1 MAVRSLSH
9 GKWGRA
15 ALDSLGFCP
24 LNCHSTCLPLISWM
38 VWCLDRWC
46 HQSEWKDKV
55 EPPWLLNHCP
65 SGSNGCMLNIAVL
78 LCMEEDVRVRMA
90 PIGGHLAKVGGRT
103 AWSCGQMELSPVC
116 QVGPIY
122 SYFACVSSIW
132 APTINICNKTRGTM
146 LVARVRV
153 VCVKCDLSFLL
164 FSEYWWSKWWFI
176 DRQHAPKLRLL
187 LILEEK
193 LGLRAE
199 WIRGCC
205 DVTIKQSLLVIK
217 HIKFTLSSGNRSALF
232 KTVVHLLP
240 CFHL

>member
-1 MAVRSLSH
+1 MENEVGRPWIPSDSVRSTAIPLVFLSLVEWC
-9 GKWGRA
+9 GVWIDDVTNLSERTRWNLLGSWII
-15 ALDSLGFCP
+15 ALLDP
-24 LNCHSTCLPLISWM
+24 M
-38 VWCLDRWC
+38 VACWTLLCFFAWRRMYVSGWR
-46 HQSEWKDKV
+46 QSEAIWPKLEAGRPGV
-55 EPPWLLNHCP
+55 
-65 SGSNGCMLNIAVL
+65 V
-78 LCMEEDVRVRMA
+78 
-90 PIGGHLAKVGGRT
+90 AK
-103 AWSCGQMELSPVC
+103 WPQLSPVC

-132 APTINICNKTRGTM
+132 APTINICNKTCGTM

-187 LILEEK
+187 LVLEEK